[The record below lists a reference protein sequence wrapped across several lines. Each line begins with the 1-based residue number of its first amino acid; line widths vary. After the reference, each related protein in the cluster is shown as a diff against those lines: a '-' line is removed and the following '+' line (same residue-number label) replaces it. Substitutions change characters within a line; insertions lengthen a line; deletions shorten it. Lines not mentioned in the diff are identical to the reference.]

1 MKTTLMGLDL
11 APPVIVAAGPW
22 VRDGESIQKCFAA
35 GAGAVITETIGT
47 QRYMETRPRIAGNEM
62 GVQNICLY
70 SHLPMEDWTQEIA
83 IAKDGGGIVIASVTA
98 TSPTELAYVAIKME
112 QAGADALEL
121 CLSCPQGESL
131 EVVASS
137 GEKVYEMTK
146 EVVEHVAIPVM
157 VKLSQNVSNI
167 SYVAK
172 MAKKAGASAVS
183 AINTPRCILGVDI
196 ETGKPLLP
204 TYGGYSGAA
213 VKPLALASVAT
224 IAQTVDIPVCGVGGI
239 STYKDAMEYFM
250 LGATAVQIGTAVIL
264 EGYEVIGK
272 VAEGIAKWADDH
284 HVKDVAEIKGCALS
298 GLQSF
303 DEMTV
308 DPVVCRVQNDISC
321 ADGCAVCQKV
331 CMYEA
336 ICVADGKVEVSTKE
350 CTGCGVCVSLCPNKK
365 LHLDWL

>member
-1 MKTTLMGLDL
+1 MKTTLMGLEL
-11 APPVIVAAGPW
+11 TTPVIVAAGPW

-35 GAGAVITETIGT
+35 GAGAVVTETIGT
-47 QRYMETRPRIAGNEM
+47 QMYMETRPRIAGNEM

-70 SHLPMEDWTQEIA
+70 SPLPMEEWDKEIA
-83 IAKDGGGIVIASVTA
+83 IAKKGGGIVIASITA

-121 CLSCPQGESL
+121 CLSCPQGETL

-146 EVVEHVAIPVM
+146 EVVEHVKIPVM

-172 MAKKAGASAVS
+172 MAKKAGAAAVS

-196 ETGKPLLP
+196 EMGKPMLP

-239 STYKDAMEYFM
+239 STYKDAIEYFM
-250 LGATAVQIGTAVIL
+250 LGASAVQIGTAVIL

-272 VAEGIAKWADDH
+272 VAEGIEAWAEAH
-284 HVKDVAEIKGCALS
+284 HVKNVAEIKGCALS

-308 DPVVCRVQNDISC
+308 EPLVCRATVDMPC

-336 ICVADGKVEVSTKE
+336 ISVANGAVEIVAE
-350 CTGCGVCVSLCPNKK
+350 RCAGCGVCVSLCPSKK
-365 LHLDWL
+365 LNLGWV

>member
-1 MKTTLMGLDL
+1 MKTTLMGLEL
-11 APPVIVAAGPW
+11 STPVIVAAGPW
-22 VRDGESIQKCFAA
+22 VRDGACIEKCFAA

-47 QRYMETRPRIAGNEM
+47 QMYMETRPRIAGNDM

-70 SHLPMEDWTQEIA
+70 SHLPMENWVDEIA
-83 IAKDGGGIVIASVTA
+83 IAKKSGGILIASVTA
-98 TSPTELAYVAIKME
+98 SSPTELAYVAIKME

-121 CLSCPQGESL
+121 CLSCPQGETL

-137 GEKVYEMTK
+137 GEKVYQMTK
-146 EVVEHVAIPVM
+146 EVVDHVKIPVM

-172 MAKKAGASAVS
+172 MAKKAGAAAVS

-196 ETGKPLLP
+196 ELGKPLLP

-224 IAQTVDIPVCGVGGI
+224 IAQTVDIPICGVGGI
-239 STYKDAMEYFM
+239 STAKDAIEYLM

-264 EGYEVIGK
+264 EGYEVITK
-272 VAEGIAKWADDH
+272 VVEGISKWAEEH
-284 HVKDVAEIKGCALS
+284 HVKHAKEIKGCALT

-308 DPVVCRVQNDISC
+308 DPLVCKIKRDESC
-321 ADGCAVCQKV
+321 EIGCTVCQKV

-336 ICVADGKVEVSTKE
+336 VECTDGVVEITSDR
-350 CTGCGVCVSLCPNKK
+350 CTGCGVCVSLCPSQK
-365 LHLDWL
+365 LRLSW